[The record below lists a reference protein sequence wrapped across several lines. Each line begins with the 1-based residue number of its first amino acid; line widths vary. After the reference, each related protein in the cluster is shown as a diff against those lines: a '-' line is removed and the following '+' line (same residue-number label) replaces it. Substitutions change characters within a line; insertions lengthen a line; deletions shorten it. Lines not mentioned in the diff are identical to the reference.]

1 MMVGVALSDSH
12 LPVPISPSPVDYSVH
27 YPQLFPSPDKFDGS
41 KRIEFADVGCGFGGL
56 LISLSTMFPETL
68 MIGMEL
74 RDKVTEYVKERV
86 VALRSSNPGQYENV
100 SVVHVEELGVWM
112 KSCLEGHPLFEAV
125 TKEELEADA
134 VVKLLSSATG
144 EGQKVA
150 RNGGANVPSRY
161 VQLIFEEEV
170 VERKMEREESGIV
183 EVKKSRKGVEKE
195 TEEKD
200 C

>member
-1 MMVGVALSDSH
+1 MMEHEANANSAHSKTTGLRLKRFYRARAHSNPLRVCLGVFFS
-12 LPVPISPSPVDYSVH
+12 PVLTGFGCPVDYSVH

-150 RNGGANVPSRY
+150 RNGGANVPSS
-161 VQLIFEEEV
+161 L
-170 VERKMEREESGIV
+170 
-183 EVKKSRKGVEKE
+183 
-195 TEEKD
+195 
-200 C
+200 